1 MPPTR
6 RALCCTIFMRT
17 AGDKEIL
24 ELLDI
29 PASLLPRV
37 KDCSADFGLTDP
49 AIFGAAIPIG
59 GIEVLSK

>member
-1 MPPTR
+1 
-6 RALCCTIFMRT
+6 MRT